1 MLSFLLLLSSWAL
14 KIANWVFERIF
25 HHPYSV
31 RYENFILA
39 TAILDFRRK
48 WTSRDTGSGTV
59 EKLVPENMGIAV
71 GILLLCAVELEIRL
85 GHFTPPPVAGER
97 RKKVVAGTRAKAPTC
112 TFGSGGRSAVWEIRG
127 PYKTVT

>member
-48 WTSRDTGSGTV
+48 WTSRDTGNGTV
-59 EKLVPENMGIAV
+59 KKLVPENMGIAV
-71 GILLLCAVELEIRL
+71 RILLLCALELEIRL
-85 GHFTPPPVAGER
+85 GVFYPPPPVAGER
-97 RKKVVAGTRAKAPTC
+97 RKKVVAVQGYYVC
-112 TFGSGGRSAVWEIRG
+112 
-127 PYKTVT
+127 VTLS